1 MRHIKFYLNACRLL
15 FLLIQGQGGSRGR
28 TGTAETKESGM
39 LAATEVC
46 EEEGF
51 KITEID
57 EAIEKL
63 QVKTNRLHLLD
74 MTQNPHDMMLH
85 EKTYQYMA

>member
-1 MRHIKFYLNACRLL
+1 MAADMYFED
-15 FLLIQGQGGSRGR
+15 QGGQGGSRGR
-28 TGTAETKESGM
+28 TGTAGTKESGK
-39 LAATEVC
+39 LVATEVC
-46 EEEGF
+46 EEGGF

-63 QVKTNRLHLLD
+63 EVKTYRLHLLD

-85 EKTYQYMA
+85 EKTCQYMA